1 MQKLS
6 VFKLTIIVLLIA
18 LLAILFRYSQI
29 LDQYSKNGRYY
40 YASGDNLIIDTRT
53 GEVYNLNSIYKNKGF
68 EKVNDSITK

>member
-6 VFKLTIIVLLIA
+6 VFKLTIIVLFIA

-40 YASGDNLIIDTRT
+40 IASGDNLIIDTRT
-53 GEVYNLNSIYKNKGF
+53 GEVYYLNSDKNEGF